1 MKLYKSPTKGEM
13 IFFSFFLTILVGIGV
28 SLLFPQYVWIK
39 KLSGVAVDMIHNVIS
54 EKNPGR
60 VLVLFLVFVISQI
73 FLWLITLVIG
83 FCTLLGTVFA
93 LFTPYDDTTGYGP
106 DKLIIYDKKP
116 KYRDT
121 LNCLYVCSKCAL
133 AYYIMQYRPL
143 QYMTANIW
151 QHVVFGLIIL
161 FFLSYITQK
170 VKSV

>member
-13 IFFSFFLTILVGIGV
+13 IFYSFFLIILVGIGV

-39 KLSGVAVDMIHNVIS
+39 QLSGSVVDAVHDIVS
-54 EKNPGR
+54 EKDPGR
-60 VLVLFLVFVISQI
+60 VLVLCLLFIIIQT

-83 FCTLLGTVFA
+83 FCTLLGIVVT
-93 LFTPYDDTTGYGP
+93 LFTPYDDTTGYSP
-106 DKLIIYDKKP
+106 DELIVYDKKP
-116 KYRDT
+116 KYRDA
-121 LNCLYVCSKCAL
+121 LNCLYICGKCIVAFF
-133 AYYIMQYRPL
+133 IIQYRPL

-151 QHVVFGLIIL
+151 QYVVFGLIIL